1 MDERFAQ
8 IGIKLQPTQSVKTPK
23 WYKGKPIL
31 SAIVLAV
38 ILLGCLGCELFI
50 RKDPGYM
57 DLYNANRAPCKE
69 FLFGTD
75 SMGRDIF
82 SMIWSGGRTSIFI
95 GFLSTAVSTV
105 IAILFGTASGMAPK
119 WLDQV
124 MMRLADII
132 LSIPGLLLVI
142 FLQAVLGNANVITI
156 SLVLGLTGWTSIAK
170 VVRTEVRQLRSSEYI
185 AAARCMG
192 AGFLWI
198 LIRHL
203 APNFISS
210 ILFMVVMNIRSAIV
224 SESTLSFMGL
234 GLPVEQIS
242 WGSMLSLS
250 EKAILAGTWWII
262 VIPGVFL
269 VATLLCVTNIGNY
282 LRMEMNKGQS
292 NL

>member
-50 RKDPGYM
+50 PKDPCYM

-132 LSIPGLLLVI
+132 LSIPGLLFVI

-250 EKAILAGTWWII
+250 EKATLAGTWWII

-282 LRMEMNKGQS
+282 LRREMNKWQS

>member
-31 SAIVLAV
+31 TAIVLAV

-50 RKDPGYM
+50 PKDPCYM

-224 SESTLSFMGL
+224 SESSLSFMGL

-269 VATLLCVTNIGNY
+269 VVTLLCVTNIGNY
-282 LRMEMNKGQS
+282 LRREANKRQS

>member
-50 RKDPGYM
+50 PKDPCYM

-269 VATLLCVTNIGNY
+269 VVTLLCVTNIGNY
-282 LRMEMNKGQS
+282 LRREANKGQS